1 MRLALL
7 LPAKTTVIIASM
19 SLAGCQSATVN
30 EPAVLERV
38 DDESVARLKTT
49 IAAAMGKERIDF
61 GVLDL
66 SICSEIPVL
75 PPRPGPFEG
84 SSPALPT
91 YFDLVISS
99 GQCLV
104 IKRSTGE
111 VFEAEGI
118 RCKPIAD

>member
-7 LPAKTTVIIASM
+7 LPATTTAIIAGM
-19 SLAGCQSATVN
+19 FLASCQSASVN
-30 EPAVLERV
+30 KPAVLERV
-38 DDESVARLKTT
+38 DDESVARLKIT

-61 GVLDL
+61 GAMDL
-66 SICSEIPVL
+66 ATSSEIPVL

-84 SSPALPT
+84 SSPAIPT